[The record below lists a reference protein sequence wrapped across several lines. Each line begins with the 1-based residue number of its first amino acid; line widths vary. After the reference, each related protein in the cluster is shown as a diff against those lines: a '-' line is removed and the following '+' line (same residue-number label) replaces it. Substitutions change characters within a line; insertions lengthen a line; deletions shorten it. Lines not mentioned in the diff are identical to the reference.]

1 LIGQARE
8 LLRGFLNGG
17 ISMIELHN
25 LTTGYSRDKPLLKN
39 YSTNF
44 DKKIYGIL
52 GESGCGKTTLLR
64 TIAGLMKPLNG
75 EVIIDGK
82 PVTKASQNNVFMM
95 HQNYTSFDWMT
106 CLQNVLL
113 PMKIKR
119 AITKEDVENA
129 KDFLGHVGLNGYE
142 NKYPKQLSGG
152 QRQRLALARTLFA
165 KPEIILMDEPLSA
178 LDPQTRSLMQ
188 DLVMKQH
195 RKENNTVIIVTHS
208 LSEAEKMCDL
218 VINL

>member
-1 LIGQARE
+1 
-8 LLRGFLNGG
+8 
-17 ISMIELHN
+17 MIELHN

-75 EVIIDGK
+75 EVIIDRK

>member
-1 LIGQARE
+1 
-8 LLRGFLNGG
+8 
-17 ISMIELHN
+17 MIELHN

-39 YSTNF
+39 YSANF

-82 PVTKASQNNVFMM
+82 PVTKAFKNNVFMM

-119 AITKEDVENA
+119 TITKKDVENA
-129 KDFLGHVGLNGYE
+129 KDFLDHVGLNGYE

-178 LDPQTRSLMQ
+178 LDPQTRSSMQ
-188 DLVMKQH
+188 NLVMKQH

>member
-1 LIGQARE
+1 
-8 LLRGFLNGG
+8 
-17 ISMIELHN
+17 MIELHN

-39 YSTNF
+39 YSANF

-82 PVTKASQNNVFMM
+82 PVTKASKNNVFMM

-119 AITKEDVENA
+119 TITKKDVENA
-129 KDFLGHVGLNGYE
+129 KDFLDHVGLNGYE

-178 LDPQTRSLMQ
+178 LDPQTRSSMQ
-188 DLVMKQH
+188 NLVMKQH